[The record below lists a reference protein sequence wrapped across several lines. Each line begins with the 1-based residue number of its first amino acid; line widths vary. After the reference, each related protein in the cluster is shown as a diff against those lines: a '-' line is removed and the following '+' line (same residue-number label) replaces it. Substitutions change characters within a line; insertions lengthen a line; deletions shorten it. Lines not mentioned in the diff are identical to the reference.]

1 MRVLVTGGAGFIGST
16 LTELLLD
23 ESLISKP
30 EEVWVLDALT
40 YAGKLENLSE
50 CFANRNFHFAHG
62 DINDLD
68 LVSSIIEKCD
78 VVINLAAETHVDRSI
93 SEPTKFVETNV
104 NGTLNL
110 LNAVRRKP
118 SVKFVQ
124 VSTDEVYGSINDGF
138 WNEETPLAPNSPYSA
153 SKAAADLLCLSYFK
167 TYNLKVSVTR
177 CSNNYGPRQFPEKL
191 IPLAITKILKGEKV
205 PIYGNGLNQREWIHV
220 GDHAEAIW
228 RVATNGKSGEVYNIG
243 SGKELTNLEIVSRL
257 ANRLGRGDDVIEF
270 VEDRLGHDFRYALN
284 SKKIESELDF
294 FPKINFEEGLIQTIN
309 WYKNNEAWWKKHKQ
323 SAPTIK

>member
-1 MRVLVTGGAGFIGST
+1 MRVMITGGAGFIGST
-16 LTELLLD
+16 LTEFLLEDCLV
-23 ESLISKP
+23 SKP
-30 EEVWVLDALT
+30 EEVCVLDALT

-50 CFANRNFHFAHG
+50 CFKKSNFHFAHG

-93 SEPTKFVETNV
+93 LEPTKFIETNV

-124 VSTDEVYGSINDGF
+124 VSTDEVYGSIKDGY
-138 WNEETPLAPNSPYSA
+138 WSEEMPLAPNSPYSA

-167 TYNLKVSVTR
+167 TYGLNISVTR

-205 PIYGNGLNQREWIHV
+205 PVYGDGLNQREWIHV

-228 RVATNGKSGEVYNIG
+228 RVATKGKPGEVYNIG
-243 SGKELTNLEIVSRL
+243 SGKEFTNLEIVSAL
-257 ANRLGRGDDVIEF
+257 ANRLGRGGDVIEF
-270 VEDRLGHDFRYALN
+270 VEDRPGHDFRYALN
-284 SKKIESELDF
+284 SGKIRSELNF
-294 FPKINFEEGLIQTIN
+294 FPKIDFDEGLNQTID
-309 WYKNNEAWWKKHKQ
+309 WYINFGQKK
-323 SAPTIK
+323 PM

>member
-1 MRVLVTGGAGFIGST
+1 MRVMVTGGAGFIGST

-23 ESLISKP
+23 DCLISKP

-50 CFANRNFHFAHG
+50 CFAKSNFHFAHG
-62 DINDLD
+62 DINDSR

-93 SEPTKFVETNV
+93 LEPTKFIETNV

-118 SVKFVQ
+118 KVKFVQ

-138 WNEETPLAPNSPYSA
+138 WSEETPLAPNSPYSA

-167 TYNLKVSVTR
+167 TYNLNISVTR

-205 PIYGNGLNQREWIHV
+205 PVYGNGLNQREWIHV

-228 RVATNGKSGEVYNIG
+228 RVATKGKPGEVYNIG
-243 SGKELTNLEIVSRL
+243 SGKEFTNLEIVSRL
-257 ANRLGRGDDVIEF
+257 ASRLGRGDDVIEF

-284 SKKIESELDF
+284 SGKIESELNF
-294 FPKINFEEGLIQTIN
+294 IPKINFDEGLNQTID
-309 WYKNNEAWWKKHKQ
+309 WYINSAHKK
-323 SAPTIK
+323 SM

>member
-1 MRVLVTGGAGFIGST
+1 MVTGGAGFIGST

-23 ESLISKP
+23 DSLISKP

-50 CFANRNFHFAHG
+50 CFAKSNFHFVHG
-62 DINDLD
+62 DINDLA
-68 LVSSIIEKCD
+68 LVSSIIENCD

-93 SEPTKFVETNV
+93 SEPTKFIETNV

-118 SVKFVQ
+118 NVKFVQ
-124 VSTDEVYGSINDGF
+124 VSTDEVYGSISEGF
-138 WNEETPLAPNSPYSA
+138 WSEETPLAPNSPYSA

-167 TYNLKVSVTR
+167 TYDLDISITR

-205 PIYGNGLNQREWIHV
+205 PVYGNGLNQREWIHV

-243 SGKELTNLEIVSRL
+243 SGIEFTNLEIVSKL
-257 ANRLGRGDDVIEF
+257 ANRIGGGIDVIEF
-270 VEDRLGHDFRYALN
+270 VEDRSGHDFRYALD
-284 SKKIESELDF
+284 SGKIESELNF
-294 FPKINFEEGLIQTIN
+294 VPQINFDEGLNQTID
-309 WYKNNEAWWKKHKQ
+309 WYIN
-323 SAPTIK
+323 SAQK

>member
-1 MRVLVTGGAGFIGST
+1 MKVMVTGGAGFIGST

-23 ESLISKP
+23 DSLISKP

-50 CFANRNFHFAHG
+50 CFAKSNFHFVHG
-62 DINDLD
+62 DINDLA
-68 LVSSIIEKCD
+68 LVSSIIENCD

-93 SEPTKFVETNV
+93 SEPTKFIETNV

-110 LNAVRRKP
+110 LNAVKRKP

-124 VSTDEVYGSINDGF
+124 VSTDEVYGSISEGF
-138 WNEETPLAPNSPYSA
+138 WSEETPLAPNSPYSA

-167 TYNLKVSVTR
+167 TYDLDISITR

-205 PIYGNGLNQREWIHV
+205 PVYGNGLNQREWIHV

-228 RVATNGKSGEVYNIG
+228 RVATKGKSGEVYNIG
-243 SGKELTNLEIVSRL
+243 SGIEFTNLEIVSKL
-257 ANRLGRGDDVIEF
+257 ANRIGGGIDVIEF
-270 VEDRLGHDFRYALN
+270 VEDRSGHDFRYALD
-284 SKKIESELDF
+284 SGKIESELNF
-294 FPKINFEEGLIQTIN
+294 VPQINFDEGLNQTID
-309 WYKNNEAWWKKHKQ
+309 WYIN
-323 SAPTIK
+323 SAQK

>member
-1 MRVLVTGGAGFIGST
+1 MRVMVTGGAGFIGST
-16 LTELLLD
+16 LTEFLLD
-23 ESLISKP
+23 DSLISKP

-40 YAGKLENLSE
+40 YAGKLENLSK
-50 CFANRNFHFAHG
+50 CFAKSNFHFVRG
-62 DINDLD
+62 DVNDSA

-138 WNEETPLAPNSPYSA
+138 WSEETPLAPNSPYSA

-167 TYNLKVSVTR
+167 TYDLNISVTR

-205 PIYGNGLNQREWIHV
+205 PVYGNGLNQREWIHV

-228 RVATNGKSGEVYNIG
+228 SVATKGKSGEVYNIG
-243 SGKELTNLEIVSRL
+243 SGKEFTNLEIVSRV
-257 ANRLGRGDDVIEF
+257 ANRFGRGVDVVEF

-284 SKKIESELDF
+284 SGKIERELDF
-294 FPKINFEEGLIQTIN
+294 VPKINFDEGLNQTID
-309 WYKNNEAWWKKHKQ
+309 WYVN
-323 SAPTIK
+323 SA